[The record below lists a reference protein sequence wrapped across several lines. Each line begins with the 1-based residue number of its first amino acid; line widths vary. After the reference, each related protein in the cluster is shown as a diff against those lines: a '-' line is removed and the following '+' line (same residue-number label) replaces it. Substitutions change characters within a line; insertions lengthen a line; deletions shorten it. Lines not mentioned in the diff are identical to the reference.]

1 VELNR
6 RILFTGLVLSI
17 ILSDSIIFLATDKSR
32 DFYSNWIININSA
45 IAAALAIFIVFRQK
59 FRTLHGKAHA
69 ALAIGLSLWLCAEII
84 WAMYEIVWQIV
95 APVPS
100 VADYLWLSAYGFLA
114 YYLFATY
121 KEFNKKFRFSK
132 KVLIASIIG
141 GVIFVTYIIGVTTSL
156 SVLSTHR
163 SLAMFGVMIAYPT
176 LDAILMVPAIVI
188 LLDIRNEPLWFT
200 PWICESLGLLLIVL
214 SDSWFAL
221 VVLTS
226 LTEQF
231 WLSSLFFAAHLLVMA
246 AGLVW
251 YIKYLTLHHYEY
263 EQQPQ
268 QQRKMTNSDTR
279 LHNGHSNMIVPPPA
293 VSEKRKKRIP
303 IGTII
308 CMVLI
313 LFAGFVVYF
322 IYPRIFSFGNANI
335 EIIPAS
341 ASSKHTIILGALLSL
356 SGASATLG
364 ESEEAG
370 LKVALRDVNESFKKT
385 HTNLGVGLII
395 EDTHT
400 NPAFGIKELKDLASK
415 GIRIVI
421 GPSTSAEL
429 EAIKDYANN
438 NGIILLSPS
447 STAPLLAT
455 SGDNIFR
462 LVPDDT
468 HQAEAIATQ
477 MRKDGIRVVIPMW
490 RADVYG
496 DRLVN
501 STKGDFQMLGGTV
514 VDGVGYAP
522 PVGHFSA
529 SLDRINLVLWD
540 QQLKSLD
547 SKVTQ
552 AISRYGTEKV
562 GVYIVAFDE
571 VVPIF
576 IQAQDLPSLSKVRWY
591 GSDGS
596 VLNSGLIRNVE
607 AAKFAAKTSFLNP
620 IYAIRVS
627 HNNKTN
633 LVESEIQNMI
643 ARIPRSYASVAY
655 DSLWI
660 AALTE
665 NASRATNDINTLT
678 KTLVQTAN
686 SYTGITGNTTLNE
699 AGDRKYASYDFWGV
713 RDNNGVFTW
722 EPVNRYYQ
730 GNVTNNYEIVQE
742 ATPTN
747 H

>member
-1 VELNR
+1 MELNR

-188 LLDIRNEPLWFT
+188 LLDIRKEPLWFT

-364 ESEEAG
+364 ESEDAG

-477 MRKDGIRVVIPMW
+477 MRKDGIRVVIVP
-490 RADVYG
+490 
-496 DRLVN
+496 
-501 STKGDFQMLGGTV
+501 KK
-514 VDGVGYAP
+514 
-522 PVGHFSA
+522 
-529 SLDRINLVLWD
+529 VL
-540 QQLKSLD
+540 
-547 SKVTQ
+547 
-552 AISRYGTEKV
+552 I
-562 GVYIVAFDE
+562 
-571 VVPIF
+571 
-576 IQAQDLPSLSKVRWY
+576 
-591 GSDGS
+591 
-596 VLNSGLIRNVE
+596 
-607 AAKFAAKTSFLNP
+607 
-620 IYAIRVS
+620 
-627 HNNKTN
+627 
-633 LVESEIQNMI
+633 
-643 ARIPRSYASVAY
+643 
-655 DSLWI
+655 
-660 AALTE
+660 
-665 NASRATNDINTLT
+665 
-678 KTLVQTAN
+678 
-686 SYTGITGNTTLNE
+686 
-699 AGDRKYASYDFWGV
+699 
-713 RDNNGVFTW
+713 
-722 EPVNRYYQ
+722 
-730 GNVTNNYEIVQE
+730 
-742 ATPTN
+742 
-747 H
+747 

>member
-1 VELNR
+1 MELNR

-188 LLDIRNEPLWFT
+188 LLDIRKEPLWFT

-268 QQRKMTNSDTR
+268 HQHKMTNSDTR

>member
-1 VELNR
+1 MELNR

-188 LLDIRNEPLWFT
+188 LLDIRKEPLWFT

-341 ASSKHTIILGALLSL
+341 ASSKHTVILGALLSL

-576 IQAQDLPSLSKVRWY
+576 IQAQDLQSLSKVRWY

>member
-6 RILFTGLVLSI
+6 RILFTGLVIAI

-59 FRTLHGKAHA
+59 FHTLHGKAHA

-156 SVLSTHR
+156 SVLSTPR
-163 SLAMFGVMIAYPT
+163 SIAMFSVMIAYPT
-176 LDAILMVPAIVI
+176 MDAILMVPAIVI
-188 LLDIRNEPLWFT
+188 LLDIRKEPLWFT

-455 SGDNIFR
+455 PGDNIFR

-477 MRKDGIRVVIPMW
+477 MRKDGIGVVIPMW

-522 PVGHFSA
+522 PLGHFSA

>member
-1 VELNR
+1 MELNR

-188 LLDIRNEPLWFT
+188 LLDIRKEPLWFT

>member
-1 VELNR
+1 MELNR

-188 LLDIRNEPLWFT
+188 LLDIRKEPLWFT

-364 ESEEAG
+364 ESEDAG

>member
-1 VELNR
+1 MELNR
-6 RILFTGLVLSI
+6 RILFTGLVIAI

-59 FRTLHGKAHA
+59 FHTLHGKAHA

-141 GVIFVTYIIGVTTSL
+141 GVIFVTYIIGLTTSL
-156 SVLSTHR
+156 SVLSTPR
-163 SLAMFGVMIAYPT
+163 SIAMFSVMIAYPT
-176 LDAILMVPAIVI
+176 MDAILMVPAIVI
-188 LLDIRNEPLWFT
+188 LLDIRKEPLWFT

-214 SDSWFAL
+214 SDSWFTL

-231 WLSSLFFAAHLLVMA
+231 WVSSLFFAAHFLVMA

-251 YIKYLTLHHYEY
+251 YIKYLTLHHYE
-263 EQQPQ
+263 QQPQ
-268 QQRKMTNSDTR
+268 HQHKMTNSDTR

-303 IGTII
+303 IGTIT
-308 CMVLI
+308 CMVII
-313 LFAGFVVYF
+313 LFAGFVVYS
-322 IYPRIFSFGNANI
+322 IYPIIFSFGNANI
-335 EIIPAS
+335 EVIPAP
-341 ASSKHTIILGALLSL
+341 ASPKHTVTLGALLSL
-356 SGASATLG
+356 SGASASLG

-370 LKVALRDVNESFKKT
+370 LKIALRDVNESFKRT
-385 HTNLGVGLII
+385 NTNLGVGLII

-400 NPAFGIKELKDLASK
+400 DPAFGIEELKDLASK

-455 SGDNIFR
+455 PGDNIFR

-477 MRKDGIRVVIPMW
+477 MRKDGIGVVIVP
-490 RADVYG
+490 
-496 DRLVN
+496 
-501 STKGDFQMLGGTV
+501 K
-514 VDGVGYAP
+514 
-522 PVGHFSA
+522 
-529 SLDRINLVLWD
+529 
-540 QQLKSLD
+540 
-547 SKVTQ
+547 KVP
-552 AISRYGTEKV
+552 Y
-562 GVYIVAFDE
+562 
-571 VVPIF
+571 
-576 IQAQDLPSLSKVRWY
+576 
-591 GSDGS
+591 
-596 VLNSGLIRNVE
+596 N
-607 AAKFAAKTSFLNP
+607 
-620 IYAIRVS
+620 
-627 HNNKTN
+627 
-633 LVESEIQNMI
+633 
-643 ARIPRSYASVAY
+643 
-655 DSLWI
+655 
-660 AALTE
+660 
-665 NASRATNDINTLT
+665 
-678 KTLVQTAN
+678 
-686 SYTGITGNTTLNE
+686 
-699 AGDRKYASYDFWGV
+699 
-713 RDNNGVFTW
+713 
-722 EPVNRYYQ
+722 
-730 GNVTNNYEIVQE
+730 
-742 ATPTN
+742 
-747 H
+747 

>member
-188 LLDIRNEPLWFT
+188 LLDIRKEPLWFT

>member
-1 VELNR
+1 MELNR
-6 RILFTGLVLSI
+6 RILFTGLVIAI

-59 FRTLHGKAHA
+59 FHTLHGKAHA

-141 GVIFVTYIIGVTTSL
+141 GVIFVTYIIGLTTSL
-156 SVLSTHR
+156 SVLSTPR
-163 SLAMFGVMIAYPT
+163 SIAMVSVMIAYPT
-176 LDAILMVPAIVI
+176 MDAILMVPAIVI
-188 LLDIRNEPLWFT
+188 LLDIRNEPLWFI

-214 SDSWFAL
+214 SDSWFTL

-226 LTEQF
+226 FTEQF
-231 WLSSLFFAAHLLVMA
+231 WLSSLFFAAHFLVMA

-251 YIKYLTLHHYEY
+251 YIKYLTLLHY

-268 QQRKMTNSDTR
+268 HQHKMTNSDTR

-303 IGTII
+303 VGTIT

-313 LFAGFVVYF
+313 LFAGFVVYS
-322 IYPRIFSFGNANI
+322 IYPIIFSFGSANI
-335 EIIPAS
+335 EIIPAP
-341 ASSKHTIILGALLSL
+341 ASSKHTVTLGALLSL
-356 SGASATLG
+356 SGASASLG

-370 LKVALRDVNESFKKT
+370 LKIALRDINESFKKAN
-385 HTNLGVGLII
+385 TNLGVGLVI

-400 NPAFGIKELKDLASK
+400 DPAFGIEELKDLASK

-455 SGDNIFR
+455 PGDNIFR

-477 MRKDGIRVVIPMW
+477 MRKDGIGVVI
-490 RADVYG
+490 
-496 DRLVN
+496 
-501 STKGDFQMLGGTV
+501 
-514 VDGVGYAP
+514 
-522 PVGHFSA
+522 
-529 SLDRINLVLWD
+529 
-540 QQLKSLD
+540 
-547 SKVTQ
+547 
-552 AISRYGTEKV
+552 
-562 GVYIVAFDE
+562 
-571 VVPIF
+571 
-576 IQAQDLPSLSKVRWY
+576 
-591 GSDGS
+591 
-596 VLNSGLIRNVE
+596 
-607 AAKFAAKTSFLNP
+607 
-620 IYAIRVS
+620 
-627 HNNKTN
+627 
-633 LVESEIQNMI
+633 
-643 ARIPRSYASVAY
+643 
-655 DSLWI
+655 
-660 AALTE
+660 
-665 NASRATNDINTLT
+665 
-678 KTLVQTAN
+678 
-686 SYTGITGNTTLNE
+686 
-699 AGDRKYASYDFWGV
+699 
-713 RDNNGVFTW
+713 
-722 EPVNRYYQ
+722 
-730 GNVTNNYEIVQE
+730 
-742 ATPTN
+742 
-747 H
+747 

>member
-188 LLDIRNEPLWFT
+188 LLDIRKEPLWFT

-341 ASSKHTIILGALLSL
+341 ASSKHTVILGALLSL